1 MAYTNYI
8 HRTPSSNGNR
18 QKFTIS
24 TWVKRPE
31 PKGQGWILTVD
42 SYPSGNMF
50 QYQLDTASYFG
61 LQQYHGNAVQAS
73 INTSNLLKDPNAWY
87 HLVLRVDTTQST
99 AADRVR
105 LYINGTEAT
114 YNSPNYPS
122 QNFEFQVNHVTKQS
136 INSREDTSAGES
148 LYFSHYYLCDGYSY
162 APTEFGE
169 TDSTTGQWKIKTE
182 VSVSYGTNGFW
193 IFKDGMN
200 LSGSTVQDQSGQGNN
215 LTLVGSSI
223 ETQDTPSNSFCTLN
237 FANRSRI
244 TTDSS
249 GDYLKQGNT
258 TFDTSSSNGIKSIN
272 TGTIG
277 VQSGK
282 YYWEYKVITNTRL
295 YVGITQENIMSF
307 PQPYYDETDYSAIM
321 MNLNGAIT
329 GRYTG
334 SAIDEF
340 SSGTSNTTNDII
352 GLALD
357 MDNKAFY
364 IHKNGTYISNGSNVG
379 VPTSGSSRTGSL
391 IEGLA
396 GSRDDYI
403 PDGEF
408 IFPVVMDASTSGVA
422 KAEFNF
428 GNGYFG
434 TTAISSEG
442 TNASGNGKF
451 EYDVPAGYT
460 ALCTKGLNA

>member
-1 MAYTNYI
+1 MAYANYI

-169 TDSTTGQWKIKTE
+169 TDSTTGEWKIKTSP
-182 VSVSYGTNGFW
+182 SVSYGTNGF
-193 IFKDGMN
+193 FVLKDGN
-200 LSGSTVQDQSGQGNN
+200 SVTDQSGQGNN
-215 LTLVGSSI
+215 LTVAQGTLTKTEDCPSNVFATLNPLALNNNTSQNYGDFSEGNLKFVGNSATNNANGYSTIGFTKGKWYMETKIVGTQSHYPNLGIVPLRTFQRLNSQSGQVGSDS
-223 ETQDTPSNSFCTLN
+223 DSF
-237 FANRSRI
+237 AYKA
-244 TTDSS
+244 D
-249 GDYLKQGNT
+249 GNKENNG
-258 TFDTSSSNGIKSIN
+258 SSSYGD
-272 TGTIG
+272 
-277 VQSGK
+277 
-282 YYWEYKVITNTRL
+282 
-295 YVGITQENIMSF
+295 SF
-307 PQPYYDETDYSAIM
+307 
-321 MNLNGAIT
+321 
-329 GRYTG
+329 
-334 SAIDEF
+334 
-340 SSGTSNTTNDII
+340 TTNDII
-352 GLALD
+352 GIAVDLD
-357 MDNKAFY
+357 NGAIYFS
-364 IHKNGTYISNGSNVG
+364 KNGTWQNSGD
-379 VPTSGSSRTGSL
+379 PTSGASKTGAAFGFTVLDEEYFFGFAVYQSSSG
-391 IEGLA
+391 IEC
-396 GSRDDYI
+396 
-403 PDGEF
+403 
-408 IFPVVMDASTSGVA
+408 
-422 KAEFNF
+422 NF

-434 TTAISSEG
+434 TTAVSSAG
-442 TNASGNGKF
+442 TNASGIGIF
-451 EYDVPAGYT
+451 EYDVPTGYT
-460 ALCTKGLNA
+460 ALSTKGLNE